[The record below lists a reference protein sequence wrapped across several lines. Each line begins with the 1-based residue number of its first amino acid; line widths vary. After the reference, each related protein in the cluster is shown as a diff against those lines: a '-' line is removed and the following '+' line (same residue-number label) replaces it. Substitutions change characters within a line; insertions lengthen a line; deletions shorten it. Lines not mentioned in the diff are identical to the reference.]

1 MNFSVSGNN
10 NGQIVGKDAYYSTKT
25 DRNEVAGEI
34 LKSQGGGKKYGF
46 DSGLLV
52 QMSVQQQMGGTIPE
66 LKQNITNA
74 NVKIGAL
81 TSLTSTMNSFLL
93 QTVDKLSDSS
103 FLSGFDVNISDKLA
117 ASATVSEG
125 ANITKATQ
133 YSLNVTQVASAQTLT
148 TGEYDPSQHIGKGS
162 MEFSLGSYDSAGKFS
177 DNWQGGGGLIKVDE
191 TDTVSSLADK
201 INDANMGVT
210 ATVITTSSNKQRL
223 AIYSNKTGADHA
235 INIKTTKDSSLPTN
249 NIDSFN
255 YNGTNTA
262 TFTEKV
268 GAENSKFSINGIDF
282 EYTSN
287 DIKDVMGLDLK
298 ITGKTTIP
306 AAISVSQ
313 DTNTLI
319 GNVQFFVDN
328 FNGLMDV
335 TSFLG
340 NPSSGE
346 KFQGSL
352 HDSKVIKDLKQSL
365 SDINFELSKNGSSLT
380 QIGIKTDEKGYL
392 SFDRNKLE
400 VALKVNPQIINDVL
414 LNKNH
419 STTHSISIKEIGNT
433 KTGGYYTQN
442 GKYDVEITE
451 KAAPAKLNTESAIY
465 PVSINS
471 VNDTIK
477 MTVNGIKIDINIKGY
492 LKKEGDT
499 PPIYLISQKQLALE
513 ISNQINR
520 NDKIKSKDDSV
531 IVKSQAD
538 GSFEFT
544 SSKNGSKYSFEV
556 NEDNNSFG
564 FKTTPKNT
572 DKNVAGKDVA
582 GKINGVHA
590 LGDGDTLSSMFDKST
605 KGLVLNINSNV
616 QIGKPETIT
625 IQRGYLTSIKNSM
638 SYMINND
645 KGVVKAAIKDY
656 EKSLDTNSLDSLV
669 SKLDAA
675 QDKSDKLAK
684 QYWGKY
690 SHVESAL
697 SRSSSIQ
704 DMLDVMYF
712 QDKKDK

>member
-81 TSLTSTMNSFLL
+81 TSLTSTMNTFLL
-93 QTVDKLSDSS
+93 QTVEKLSDAS
-103 FLSGFDVNISDKLA
+103 FLSGFDVNVSDKLA
-117 ASATVSEG
+117 ASATVNEG

-148 TGEYDPSQHIGKGS
+148 TGEYDSSQPIGKGS
-162 MEFSLGSYDSAGKFS
+162 MEFSLGSYDSAGKFA

-201 INDANMGVT
+201 INDANMGIT
-210 ATVITTSSNKQRL
+210 ATVITTPSNKQRL

-235 INIKTTKDSSLPTN
+235 INIKTTKDSALPIN

-268 GAENSKFSINGIDF
+268 GADNSKFSINGIDF

-298 ITGKTTIP
+298 ITGKTTTP

-313 DTNTLI
+313 DTNTLV

-328 FNGLMDV
+328 FNSLMDV

-340 NPSSGE
+340 NPSPGE

-352 HDSKVIKDLKQSL
+352 HDSKVLKDLKQSL
-365 SDINFELSKNGSSLT
+365 SDMDFELAQNGNSLED
-380 QIGIKTDEKGYL
+380 IGIKTDEKGYL

-400 VALKVNPQIINDVL
+400 KSLKANPQIINDVL

-419 STTHSISIKEIGNT
+419 STTHAISIKEIGNT

-451 KAAPAKLNTESAIY
+451 KSAPAKLHTGSVKY
-465 PVSINS
+465 PVSINATNS
-471 VNDTIK
+471 TIK
-477 MTVNGIKIDINIKGY
+477 MTINGIKVDIKMQ
-492 LKKEGDT
+492 EGKTYDAD
-499 PPIYLISQKQLALE
+499 QLALE

-520 NDKIKSKDDSV
+520 NDAMKSKGDGV
-531 IVKSQAD
+531 IVKSQSD
-538 GSFEFT
+538 GSLELT

-556 NEDNNSFG
+556 DEDNKSLG
-564 FKTTPKNT
+564 FTTTLTKNI
-572 DKNVAGKDVA
+572 GKDVA

-590 LGDGDTLSSMFDKST
+590 LGDGDALSSMFDKST
-605 KGLVLNINSNV
+605 KGLVLNISSNV

-712 QDKKDK
+712 PDKKDK

>member
-25 DRNEVAGEI
+25 SKTEVTDEI

-52 QMSVQQQMGGTIPE
+52 KMSVQQQMGGTIPE

-81 TSLTSTMNSFLL
+81 TSLSSTMNTFLLNTVDLLSDPSFLG
-93 QTVDKLSDSS
+93 
-103 FLSGFDVNISDKLA
+103 GFDVNMSDKLA

-133 YSLNVTQVASAQTLT
+133 YSLDVTQVASAQTLT
-148 TGEYDPSQHIGKGS
+148 TGEYDPSQPIGKGS
-162 MEFSLGSYDSAGKFS
+162 MEFSLGSYDSAGKFA

-201 INDANMGVT
+201 INDANMGMT
-210 ATVITTSSNKQRL
+210 ATVITTPSNKQRL
-223 AIYSNKTGADHA
+223 AIYSNETGADHA
-235 INIKTTKDSSLPTN
+235 INIKTTKDSALPIN
-249 NIDSFN
+249 NIESFN

-268 GAENSKFSINGIDF
+268 GADNSKFSINGIDF

-287 DIKDVMGLDLK
+287 DIKNVMGLDLK
-298 ITGKTTIP
+298 ITGKTAIP
-306 AAISVSQ
+306 TAISVSL
-313 DTNTLI
+313 DTATLVR
-319 GNVQFFVDN
+319 NVQVFVNN

-335 TSFLG
+335 TSFLD
-340 NPSSGE
+340 NPSPGE

-365 SDINFELSKNGSSLT
+365 SDIDFGLVQNGNSLEDM
-380 QIGIKTDEKGYL
+380 GIKIDEKGYL
-392 SFDRNKLE
+392 SINRNDLE
-400 VALKVNPQIINDVL
+400 KALKFNPQIVSDVL

-419 STTHSISIKEIGNT
+419 STTHAISIKEIGNT

-451 KAAPAKLNTESAIY
+451 KAAPAKLHTGSVKY
-465 PVSINS
+465 PVSINATNS
-471 VNDTIK
+471 TIK
-477 MTVNGIKIDINIKGY
+477 MTINGIKVDIKMQ
-492 LKKEGDT
+492 EGKTYDAD
-499 PPIYLISQKQLALE
+499 QLALE

-520 NDKIKSKDDSV
+520 NDAMKSKGDSV
-531 IVKSQAD
+531 IVKSQSD
-538 GSFEFT
+538 GSLELT

-556 NEDNNSFG
+556 DEDNKSLG
-564 FKTTPKNT
+564 FTTTLTKNI
-572 DKNVAGKDVA
+572 GKDVA

-625 IQRGYLTSIKNSM
+625 IQRGYLTSIKSSM

-675 QDKSDKLAK
+675 QDKSDKLTK

-697 SRSSSIQ
+697 SRSGSIQ
-704 DMLDVMYF
+704 DMLNVLYF
-712 QDKKDK
+712 PDKKDK

>member
-25 DRNEVAGEI
+25 SKTEVTDEI

-52 QMSVQQQMGGTIPE
+52 KMSVQQQMGGTIPE

-81 TSLTSTMNSFLL
+81 TSLSSTMNTFLYN
-93 QTVDKLSDSS
+93 TVDKLSDPS
-103 FLSGFDVNISDKLA
+103 FLGGFDAKISDEQA
-117 ASATVSEG
+117 ASATLSEG
-125 ANITKATQ
+125 SNITKATQ

-162 MEFSLGSYDSAGKFS
+162 MEFSLGSYDSAGKFA
-177 DNWQGGGGLIKVDE
+177 DNWQGGGGLIKLND

-201 INDANMGVT
+201 INDANMGIT
-210 ATVITTSSNKQRL
+210 ATVITTPSNKQRL
-223 AIYSNKTGADHA
+223 AIYSNETGADHA
-235 INIKTTKDSSLPTN
+235 INIKTTKDSLLPGN

-262 TFTEKV
+262 TFTQKV
-268 GAENSKFSINGIDF
+268 GANNSKFTINGIDF

-287 DIKDVMGLDLK
+287 DIKDVIGLDLK
-298 ITGKTTIP
+298 ITGKTTTP
-306 AAISVSQ
+306 ATISVFQ

-319 GNVQFFVDN
+319 QNVQYFVNN
-328 FNGLMDV
+328 FNSFMDV
-335 TSFLG
+335 TSFLD
-340 NPSSGE
+340 NSSPGE

-352 HDSKVIKDLKQSL
+352 HDSKVIKELKQSL
-365 SDINFELSKNGSSLT
+365 SDIDFKLAQNGSQLRD
-380 QIGIKTDEKGYL
+380 IGIKIDDKGYL
-392 SFDRNKLE
+392 SFNRNDLVKMLNH
-400 VALKVNPQIINDVL
+400 NPNIVSDVL
-414 LNKNH
+414 LNNNH
-419 STTHSISIKEIGNT
+419 STTHAISIKEIGNT
-433 KTGGYYTQN
+433 KRGGYYTQN
-442 GKYDVEITE
+442 GKYDVEITQ
-451 KAAPAKLNTESAIY
+451 KAAPAKLNTGSIKY
-465 PVSINS
+465 PVTINAANS
-471 VNDTIK
+471 TIK
-477 MTVNGIKIDINIKGY
+477 MTINGIKIDIKMQ
-492 LKKEGDT
+492 EGKTYDAD
-499 PPIYLISQKQLALE
+499 QFALE

-520 NDKIKSKDDSV
+520 NDKIKAKDETESV

-538 GSFEFT
+538 GSLELT

-556 NEDNNSFG
+556 DENNKSLG
-564 FKTTPKNT
+564 FTTTITKNR
-572 DKNVAGKDVA
+572 GKDFE
-582 GKINGVHA
+582 GKINGVLA

-616 QIGKPETIT
+616 QIGKQETIT
-625 IQRGYLTSIKNSM
+625 IQRGYLTSIKDSM

-645 KGVVKAAIKDY
+645 KGVVKVAIKDY
-656 EKSLDTNSLDSLV
+656 EKSLDKNSLDSLV

-675 QDKSDKLAK
+675 QDKSDKLTK

-712 QDKKDK
+712 PDKKDK

>member
-25 DRNEVAGEI
+25 DRNEIAGEI

-177 DNWQGGGGLIKVDE
+177 DNWEGGGGLIKVDE

-201 INDANMGVT
+201 INDANMGIT
-210 ATVITTSSNKQRL
+210 ATVITTPSNKQRL

-235 INIKTTKDSSLPTN
+235 INIKTTKDSLLPIN

-282 EYTSN
+282 DYTSN

-298 ITGKTTIP
+298 ITGKTTTP

-328 FNGLMDV
+328 FNSLMDV

-340 NPSSGE
+340 NPSPGE

-365 SDINFELSKNGSSLT
+365 SDINFSLSKNGSSLT
-380 QIGIKTDEKGYL
+380 QIGIKTDEKGFL

-400 VALKVNPQIINDVL
+400 AALKVNPQIINDVL
-414 LNKNH
+414 LNKNN

-451 KAAPAKLNTESAIY
+451 KAVPAKLNTGSVKY
-465 PVSINS
+465 PLSINS
-471 VNDTIK
+471 ANSTIK
-477 MTVNGIKIDINIKGY
+477 MTVNGIKIDIKMQ
-492 LKKEGDT
+492 EG
-499 PPIYLISQKQLALE
+499 QKYNADQLALE

-531 IVKSQAD
+531 IVKSQAN

-556 NEDNNSFG
+556 NEDNKSLG
-564 FKTTPKNT
+564 FIKTIKKTGT
-572 DKNVAGKDVA
+572 DVA

-605 KGLVLNINSNV
+605 KGLVLNISSNV

-625 IQRGYLTSIKNSM
+625 IQRGYLTAIKNSM

-704 DMLDVMYF
+704 DMLNVMYF
-712 QDKKDK
+712 PDKKDK

>member
-25 DRNEVAGEI
+25 SKTEVTDEI

-52 QMSVQQQMGGTIPE
+52 KMSVQQQMGGTIPE

-81 TSLTSTMNSFLL
+81 TSLSSTMNTFLYN
-93 QTVDKLSDSS
+93 TVDKLSDPS
-103 FLSGFDVNISDKLA
+103 FLGGFDAKISDEQA
-117 ASATVSEG
+117 ASATLSEG
-125 ANITKATQ
+125 SNITKATQ

-162 MEFSLGSYDSAGKFS
+162 MEFSLGSYDSAGKFA
-177 DNWQGGGGLIKVDE
+177 DNWQGGGGLIKLND

-201 INDANMGVT
+201 INDANMGIT
-210 ATVITTSSNKQRL
+210 ATVITTPSNKQRL
-223 AIYSNKTGADHA
+223 AIYSNETGADHA
-235 INIKTTKDSSLPTN
+235 INIKTTKDSLLPGN

-262 TFTEKV
+262 TFTQKV
-268 GAENSKFSINGIDF
+268 GANNSKFTINGIDF

-298 ITGKTTIP
+298 ITGKTTTP
-306 AAISVSQ
+306 ATISVFQ

-319 GNVQFFVDN
+319 QNVQYFVNN
-328 FNGLMDV
+328 FNSFMDV
-335 TSFLG
+335 TSFLD
-340 NPSSGE
+340 NSSPGE

-352 HDSKVIKDLKQSL
+352 HDSKVIKELKQSL
-365 SDINFELSKNGSSLT
+365 SDIDFKLAQNGSQLRD
-380 QIGIKTDEKGYL
+380 IGIKIDDKGYL
-392 SFDRNKLE
+392 SFNRNDLVKMLNH
-400 VALKVNPQIINDVL
+400 NPNIVSDVL
-414 LNKNH
+414 LNNNH
-419 STTHSISIKEIGNT
+419 STTHAISIKEIGNT
-433 KTGGYYTQN
+433 KRGGYYTQN
-442 GKYDVEITE
+442 GKYDVEITQ
-451 KAAPAKLNTESAIY
+451 KAAPAKLNTGSIKY
-465 PVSINS
+465 PVTINAANS
-471 VNDTIK
+471 TIK
-477 MTVNGIKIDINIKGY
+477 MTINGIKIDIKMQ
-492 LKKEGDT
+492 EGKTYDAD
-499 PPIYLISQKQLALE
+499 QFALE

-520 NDKIKSKDDSV
+520 NDKIKAKDETESV

-538 GSFEFT
+538 GSLELT

-556 NEDNNSFG
+556 DENNKSLG
-564 FKTTPKNT
+564 FTTTITKNR
-572 DKNVAGKDVA
+572 GKDFE
-582 GKINGVHA
+582 GKINGVLA

-616 QIGKPETIT
+616 QIGKQETIT
-625 IQRGYLTSIKNSM
+625 IQRGYLTSIKDSM

-645 KGVVKAAIKDY
+645 KGVVKVAIKDY
-656 EKSLDTNSLDSLV
+656 EKSLDKNSLDSLV

-675 QDKSDKLAK
+675 QDKSDKLTK

-697 SRSSSIQ
+697 SRSGSIQ
-704 DMLDVMYF
+704 DMLNVLYF
-712 QDKKDK
+712 PDKKDK

>member
-81 TSLTSTMNSFLL
+81 TSLTSTMNTFLL
-93 QTVDKLSDSS
+93 QTVEKLSDAS
-103 FLSGFDVNISDKLA
+103 FLSGFDVNVSDKLA
-117 ASATVSEG
+117 ASATVNEG

-148 TGEYDPSQHIGKGS
+148 TGEYDPSQPIGKGS

-201 INDANMGVT
+201 INDANMGIT
-210 ATVITTSSNKQRL
+210 ATVITTPSNKQRL

-235 INIKTTKDSSLPTN
+235 INIKTTKDSALPIN

-268 GAENSKFSINGIDF
+268 GADNSKFSINGIDF

-298 ITGKTTIP
+298 ITGKTTTP

-313 DTNTLI
+313 DTNTLV

-328 FNGLMDV
+328 FNSLMDV

-340 NPSSGE
+340 NPSPGE

-352 HDSKVIKDLKQSL
+352 HDSKVLKDLKQSL
-365 SDINFELSKNGSSLT
+365 SDMDFELAQNGNSLED
-380 QIGIKTDEKGYL
+380 IGIKTDEKGYL

-400 VALKVNPQIINDVL
+400 KSLKANPQIINDVL

-419 STTHSISIKEIGNT
+419 STTHAISIKEIGNT

-451 KAAPAKLNTESAIY
+451 KSAPAKLHTGSVKY
-465 PVSINS
+465 PVSINATNS
-471 VNDTIK
+471 TIK
-477 MTVNGIKIDINIKGY
+477 MTINGIKVDIKMQ
-492 LKKEGDT
+492 EGKTYDAD
-499 PPIYLISQKQLALE
+499 QLALE

-520 NDKIKSKDDSV
+520 NDAMKSKGDGV
-531 IVKSQAD
+531 IVKSQSD
-538 GSFEFT
+538 GSLELT

-556 NEDNNSFG
+556 DEDNKSLG
-564 FKTTPKNT
+564 FTTTLTKNI
-572 DKNVAGKDVA
+572 GKDVA

-590 LGDGDTLSSMFDKST
+590 LGDGDALSSMFDKST
-605 KGLVLNINSNV
+605 KGLVLNISSNV

-712 QDKKDK
+712 PDKKDK

>member
-162 MEFSLGSYDSAGKFS
+162 MEFSLGSYDSAGRFS
-177 DNWQGGGGLIKVDE
+177 DNWEGGGGLIKVDE

-201 INDANMGVT
+201 INDANMGIT
-210 ATVITTSSNKQRL
+210 ATVITTPSNKQRL

-313 DTNTLI
+313 DINTLI

-365 SDINFELSKNGSSLT
+365 SDINFSLSKNGSSLT

-477 MTVNGIKIDINIKGY
+477 MTVNGIKIDIKMQ
-492 LKKEGDT
+492 EG
-499 PPIYLISQKQLALE
+499 QKYNADQLALE

-531 IVKSQAD
+531 IVKSQAN

-556 NEDNNSFG
+556 NEDNKSLG
-564 FKTTPKNT
+564 FTTTITKNIGT
-572 DKNVAGKDVA
+572 DVA

-712 QDKKDK
+712 PDKKDK

>member
-81 TSLTSTMNSFLL
+81 TSLTSTMNTFLL
-93 QTVDKLSDSS
+93 QTVEKLSDAS
-103 FLSGFDVNISDKLA
+103 FLSGFDVNVSDKLA
-117 ASATVSEG
+117 ASATVNEG

-148 TGEYDPSQHIGKGS
+148 TGEYDPSQPIGKGS

-201 INDANMGVT
+201 INDANMGIT
-210 ATVITTSSNKQRL
+210 ATVITTPSNKQRL

-235 INIKTTKDSSLPTN
+235 INIKTTKDSALPIN

-268 GAENSKFSINGIDF
+268 GADNSKFSINGIDF

-298 ITGKTTIP
+298 ITGKTTTP

-313 DTNTLI
+313 DTNTLV

-328 FNGLMDV
+328 FNSLMDV

-340 NPSSGE
+340 NPSPGE

-352 HDSKVIKDLKQSL
+352 HDSKVLKDLKQSL
-365 SDINFELSKNGSSLT
+365 SDMDFELAQNGNSLED
-380 QIGIKTDEKGYL
+380 IGIKTDEKGYL

-400 VALKVNPQIINDVL
+400 KSLKANPQIINDVL

-419 STTHSISIKEIGNT
+419 STTHAISIKEIGNT

-451 KAAPAKLNTESAIY
+451 KSAPAKLHTGSVKY
-465 PVSINS
+465 PVSINATNS
-471 VNDTIK
+471 TIK
-477 MTVNGIKIDINIKGY
+477 MTINGIKVDIKMQ
-492 LKKEGDT
+492 EGKTYDAD
-499 PPIYLISQKQLALE
+499 QLALE

-520 NDKIKSKDDSV
+520 NDAMKSKGDGV
-531 IVKSQAD
+531 IVKSQSD
-538 GSFEFT
+538 GSLELT

-556 NEDNNSFG
+556 DEDNKSLG
-564 FKTTPKNT
+564 FTTTITKNI
-572 DKNVAGKDVA
+572 GKDVA

-590 LGDGDTLSSMFDKST
+590 LGDGDALSSMFDKST
-605 KGLVLNINSNV
+605 KGLVLNISSNV

-712 QDKKDK
+712 PDKKDK

>member
-81 TSLTSTMNSFLL
+81 TSLTSTMNTFLL
-93 QTVDKLSDSS
+93 QTVEKLSDAS
-103 FLSGFDVNISDKLA
+103 FLSGFDVNVSDKLA
-117 ASATVSEG
+117 ASATVNEG

-148 TGEYDPSQHIGKGS
+148 TGEYDSSQPIGKGS

-191 TDTVSSLADK
+191 TDTISSLADK
-201 INDANMGVT
+201 INDANMGIT
-210 ATVITTSSNKQRL
+210 ATVITTPSNKQRL

-235 INIKTTKDSSLPTN
+235 INIKTTKDSALPIN

-268 GAENSKFSINGIDF
+268 GADNSKFSINGIDF

-298 ITGKTTIP
+298 ITGKTTTP

-313 DTNTLI
+313 DTNTLV

-328 FNGLMDV
+328 FNSLMDV

-340 NPSSGE
+340 NPSPGE

-352 HDSKVIKDLKQSL
+352 HDSKVLKDLKQSL
-365 SDINFELSKNGSSLT
+365 SDMDFELAQNGNSLED
-380 QIGIKTDEKGYL
+380 IGIKTDEKGYL

-400 VALKVNPQIINDVL
+400 KSLKANPQIINDVL

-419 STTHSISIKEIGNT
+419 STTHAISIKEIGNT

-451 KAAPAKLNTESAIY
+451 KSAPAKLHTGSVKY
-465 PVSINS
+465 PVSINATNS
-471 VNDTIK
+471 TIK
-477 MTVNGIKIDINIKGY
+477 MTINGIKVDIKMQ
-492 LKKEGDT
+492 EGKTYDAD
-499 PPIYLISQKQLALE
+499 QLALE

-520 NDKIKSKDDSV
+520 NDAMKSKGDGV
-531 IVKSQAD
+531 IVKSQSD
-538 GSFEFT
+538 GSLELT

-556 NEDNNSFG
+556 DEDNKSLG
-564 FKTTPKNT
+564 FTTTITKNI
-572 DKNVAGKDVA
+572 GKDVA

-590 LGDGDTLSSMFDKST
+590 LGDGDALSSMFDKST
-605 KGLVLNINSNV
+605 KGLVLNISSNV

-712 QDKKDK
+712 PDKKDK

>member
-177 DNWQGGGGLIKVDE
+177 DNWEGGGGLIKVDE

-201 INDANMGVT
+201 INDANMGIT
-210 ATVITTSSNKQRL
+210 ATVITTPSNKQRL

-451 KAAPAKLNTESAIY
+451 KSAPAKLHTGSVKY
-465 PVSINS
+465 PVSINAANS
-471 VNDTIK
+471 SIK
-477 MTVNGIKIDINIKGY
+477 MTINGIKVDIKMQ
-492 LKKEGDT
+492 EGKTYDAD
-499 PPIYLISQKQLALE
+499 QLALE

-520 NDKIKSKDDSV
+520 NDKMKSKDDGV

-538 GSFEFT
+538 GSLELT

-556 NEDNNSFG
+556 NEDNKSLG
-564 FKTTPKNT
+564 FTTTITKNIGT
-572 DKNVAGKDVA
+572 DVA

-675 QDKSDKLAK
+675 EDKSDKLSK

-712 QDKKDK
+712 PDKKDK

>member
-81 TSLTSTMNSFLL
+81 TSLTSTMNTFLL
-93 QTVDKLSDSS
+93 QTVEKLSDAS
-103 FLSGFDVNISDKLA
+103 FLSGFDVNVSDKLA
-117 ASATVSEG
+117 ATATVNEG

-148 TGEYDPSQHIGKGS
+148 TGEYDPSQPLGKGS
-162 MEFSLGSYDSAGKFS
+162 MEFSLGSYDSAGKFA
-177 DNWQGGGGLIKVDE
+177 DNWQGGGGLIKLDE

-201 INDANMGVT
+201 INDANMGIT
-210 ATVITTSSNKQRL
+210 ATVITTPSNKQRL

-235 INIKTTKDSSLPTN
+235 INIKTTKDSALPIN

-255 YNGTNTA
+255 YNGNNGGA
-262 TFTEKV
+262 FTEKV
-268 GAENSKFSINGIDF
+268 GADNSKFSINGIDF

-298 ITGKTTIP
+298 ITGKTTTP

-313 DTNTLI
+313 DTNTLV

-328 FNGLMDV
+328 FNSLMDV

-340 NPSSGE
+340 NPSPGE

-365 SDINFELSKNGSSLT
+365 SDINFELAKNGSSLT

-400 VALKVNPQIINDVL
+400 AALKVNPQIINDVL

-451 KAAPAKLNTESAIY
+451 KSAPAKLHTGSVKY
-465 PVSINS
+465 PVSINAANS
-471 VNDTIK
+471 TIK
-477 MTVNGIKIDINIKGY
+477 MTINGIKVDIKMQ
-492 LKKEGDT
+492 EGKTYDAD
-499 PPIYLISQKQLALE
+499 QLALE

-520 NDKIKSKDDSV
+520 NDNFKSKGDGV
-531 IVKSQAD
+531 IVKSQSD
-538 GSFEFT
+538 GSLELT

-556 NEDNNSFG
+556 DEDNKSLG
-564 FKTTPKNT
+564 FTTTITKNI
-572 DKNVAGKDVA
+572 GKDVA

-590 LGDGDTLSSMFDKST
+590 LGDGDALSSMFDKST
-605 KGLVLNINSNV
+605 KGLVLNISSNV

-712 QDKKDK
+712 PDKKDK

>member
-93 QTVDKLSDSS
+93 QTVDKLSDPS

-177 DNWQGGGGLIKVDE
+177 DNWEGGGGLIKVDE
-191 TDTVSSLADK
+191 TDTLSTLADK
-201 INDANMGVT
+201 INDANMGMT
-210 ATVITTSSNKQRL
+210 AMVISTPAPSNKQRL

-235 INIKTTKDSSLPTN
+235 INIKTTKDSLLPIN
-249 NIDSFN
+249 NIGEFD
-255 YNGTNTA
+255 YNKSTITA
-262 TFTEKV
+262 KGSTDKSTFTEKV

-282 EYTSN
+282 DYTSN

-298 ITGKTTIP
+298 ITGKTTTP

-328 FNGLMDV
+328 FNSLMDV

-340 NPSSGE
+340 NPSPGE

-365 SDINFELSKNGSSLT
+365 SDINFSLSKNGSSLT
-380 QIGIKTDEKGYL
+380 QIGIKTDEKGFL

-400 VALKVNPQIINDVL
+400 AALKVNPQIINDVL
-414 LNKNH
+414 LNKNN

-451 KAAPAKLNTESAIY
+451 KAVPAKLNTGSVKY
-465 PVSINS
+465 PLSINS
-471 VNDTIK
+471 ANSTIK
-477 MTVNGIKIDINIKGY
+477 MTVNGIKIDIKMQ
-492 LKKEGDT
+492 EG
-499 PPIYLISQKQLALE
+499 QKYNADQLALE

-605 KGLVLNINSNV
+605 KGLVLNISSNV

-625 IQRGYLTSIKNSM
+625 IQRGYLTAIKNSM

-712 QDKKDK
+712 PDKKDK

>member
-162 MEFSLGSYDSAGKFS
+162 MEFSLGSYDSAGRFS
-177 DNWQGGGGLIKVDE
+177 DNWEGGGGLIKVDE

-201 INDANMGVT
+201 INDANMGIT
-210 ATVITTSSNKQRL
+210 ATVITTPSNKQRL

-235 INIKTTKDSSLPTN
+235 INIKITKDSSLPTN
-249 NIDSFN
+249 NINSFN

-451 KAAPAKLNTESAIY
+451 KSAPAKLHTGSVKY
-465 PVSINS
+465 PISINAANS
-471 VNDTIK
+471 SIK
-477 MTVNGIKIDINIKGY
+477 MTINGIKVDIKMQ
-492 LKKEGDT
+492 EGKTYDAD
-499 PPIYLISQKQLALE
+499 QLALE

-520 NDKIKSKDDSV
+520 NDKMKSKDDGV

-538 GSFEFT
+538 GSLELT

-556 NEDNNSFG
+556 NEDNKSLG
-564 FKTTPKNT
+564 FTTTITKNIGT
-572 DKNVAGKDVA
+572 DVA

-675 QDKSDKLAK
+675 EDKSDKLSK

-712 QDKKDK
+712 PDKKDK

>member
-162 MEFSLGSYDSAGKFS
+162 MEFSLGSYDSAGRFS
-177 DNWQGGGGLIKVDE
+177 DNWEGGGGLIKVDE

-201 INDANMGVT
+201 INDANMGIT
-210 ATVITTSSNKQRL
+210 ATVITTPSNKQRL

-451 KAAPAKLNTESAIY
+451 KSAPAKLHTGSVKY
-465 PVSINS
+465 PVSINAANS
-471 VNDTIK
+471 SIK
-477 MTVNGIKIDINIKGY
+477 MTINGIKVDIKMQ
-492 LKKEGDT
+492 EGKTYDAD
-499 PPIYLISQKQLALE
+499 QLALE

-520 NDKIKSKDDSV
+520 NDKMKSKDDGV

-538 GSFEFT
+538 GSLELT

-556 NEDNNSFG
+556 NEDNKSLG
-564 FKTTPKNT
+564 FTTTITKNIGT
-572 DKNVAGKDVA
+572 DVA

-675 QDKSDKLAK
+675 EDKSDKLSK

-712 QDKKDK
+712 PDKKDK

>member
-81 TSLTSTMNSFLL
+81 TSLTSTMNTFLL
-93 QTVDKLSDSS
+93 QTVEKLSDAS
-103 FLSGFDVNISDKLA
+103 FLSGFDVNVSDKLA
-117 ASATVSEG
+117 ASATVNEG

-148 TGEYDPSQHIGKGS
+148 TGEYDPSQPIGKGS

-201 INDANMGVT
+201 INDANMGMT
-210 ATVITTSSNKQRL
+210 ATVITTPSNKQRL

-235 INIKTTKDSSLPTN
+235 INIKTTKDSALPIN

-268 GAENSKFSINGIDF
+268 GADNSKFSINGIDF

-298 ITGKTTIP
+298 ITGKTTTP

-313 DTNTLI
+313 DTNTLV

-328 FNGLMDV
+328 FNSLMDV

-340 NPSSGE
+340 NPSPGE

-352 HDSKVIKDLKQSL
+352 HDSKVLKDLKQSL
-365 SDINFELSKNGSSLT
+365 SDMDFELAQNGNSLED
-380 QIGIKTDEKGYL
+380 IGIKTDEKGYL

-400 VALKVNPQIINDVL
+400 KSLKANPQIINDVL

-419 STTHSISIKEIGNT
+419 STTHAISIKEIGNT

-451 KAAPAKLNTESAIY
+451 KSAPAKLHTGSVKY
-465 PVSINS
+465 PVSINATNS
-471 VNDTIK
+471 TIK
-477 MTVNGIKIDINIKGY
+477 MTINGIKVDIKMQ
-492 LKKEGDT
+492 EGKTYDAD
-499 PPIYLISQKQLALE
+499 QLALE

-520 NDKIKSKDDSV
+520 NDAMKSKGDGV
-531 IVKSQAD
+531 IVKSQSD
-538 GSFEFT
+538 GSLELT

-556 NEDNNSFG
+556 DEDNKSLG
-564 FKTTPKNT
+564 FTTTITKNI
-572 DKNVAGKDVA
+572 GKDVA

-590 LGDGDTLSSMFDKST
+590 LGDGDALSSMFDKST
-605 KGLVLNINSNV
+605 KGLVLNISSNI

-712 QDKKDK
+712 PDKKDK